1 MTYELSEA
9 GFRDEAGACQRSIR
23 TELIADPLEL
33 EKQHESLDEYVATHE
48 GGGRSGAVEALMR
61 QFAGFVA
68 LRCLANEGARERS
81 GRRPLLLDVGCGIGR
96 EVPPYARELQQ
107 ALTYVG
113 LDPFERNFERD
124 YLFICGVFQGL
135 HRHLRTKLD
144 YLLFSTS
151 LDHLPDLEGVKREIH
166 ATLAP
171 SGLAFF
177 WVGLHD
183 PALVARVE
191 LTPGAP
197 DRGPLFDAIARRHT
211 NRGAYADAPP
221 SPGLESALRAL
232 VDEPAVSL
240 HWLATPELRARF
252 REQTVSATEA
262 IVHDAEMSAD
272 SERWYRHSSE
282 DIARDRDG
290 TTLDATGNGAVTR
303 TFGKALGRPSVDT
316 ANEYWLDATRGRQ
329 TTGSAFVIL
338 SSSRDSSRADQ
349 LRVGRIYQ
357 RLHLWA
363 TAQGLAMQPLNQLA
377 ERQDREES
385 KALEPRF
392 TRVLA
397 ELVGEDRRAQMLFR
411 IGYPWDEA
419 FASPRRP
426 LAWVLA

>member
-96 EVPPYARELQQ
+96 EVPPYARELQR

-183 PALVARVE
+183 PALVARQALAEWISGLDVLDLPQTLSTLARYPRRISRLYRVMRE
-191 LTPGAP
+191 RRAKLAAGAP
-197 DRGPLFDAIARRHT
+197 L
-211 NRGAYADAPP
+211 
-221 SPGLESALRAL
+221 
-232 VDEPAVSL
+232 DEL
-240 HWLATPELRARF
+240 HF
-252 REQTVSATEA
+252 HYFTE
-262 IVHDAEMSAD
+262 E
-272 SERWYRHSSE
+272 
-282 DIARDRDG
+282 
-290 TTLDATGNGAVTR
+290 TLDRYLRELGEVVDRFAVPLTNSV
-303 TFGKALGRPSVDT
+303 FYAIRP
-316 ANEYWLDATRGRQ
+316 
-329 TTGSAFVIL
+329 
-338 SSSRDSSRADQ
+338 
-349 LRVGRIYQ
+349 
-357 RLHLWA
+357 
-363 TAQGLAMQPLNQLA
+363 
-377 ERQDREES
+377 
-385 KALEPRF
+385 
-392 TRVLA
+392 
-397 ELVGEDRRAQMLFR
+397 
-411 IGYPWDEA
+411 
-419 FASPRRP
+419 RP
-426 LAWVLA
+426 LAAEAP

>member
-1 MTYELSEA
+1 MVTNRAPLSRRDILKVLGLLGLSSGGLVTMPGCGVYEAE
-9 GFRDEAGACQRSIR
+9 EGAPFEPWDFPGRETVPERVAARAALLASSPHNTQPWAIGILP
-23 TELIADPLEL
+23 TTLEL
-33 EKQHESLDEYVATHE
+33 RARFDRNLGAMDSLRREMHIGLGCALENMVIAARAM
-48 GGGRSGAVEALMR
+48 GRAAHVE
-61 QFAGFVA
+61 
-68 LRCLANEGARERS
+68 
-81 GRRPLLLDVGCGIGR
+81 LLPI
-96 EVPPYARELQQ
+96 A
-107 ALTYVG
+107 A
-113 LDPFERNFERD
+113 
-124 YLFICGVFQGL
+124 
-135 HRHLRTKLD
+135 
-144 YLLFSTS
+144 
-151 LDHLPDLEGVKREIH
+151 
-166 ATLAP
+166 
-171 SGLAFF
+171 
-177 WVGLHD
+177 D

-191 LTPGAP
+191 LSPGAP

-392 TRVLA
+392 TRMLA

-426 LAWVLA
+426 LEWVLA